1 MWAQED
7 RQPGC
12 VWGRGPCKLSCP
24 QRAAHQLR
32 SGLAQ
37 GRPPVETS
45 YGPRG
50 CSGRGPGLPAVTKE
64 KVCNGDCRP
73 RGCAEGSCRDDR
85 THGAGPLQ
93 LGGAQG
99 LGERALNLMKFT
111 CKIEIGGVASLVAQ
125 RCRIR
130 LPVQETQV
138 RSLVREDL
146 TYWGCRSCRGCAL
159 EPGSRDYKTRLP
171 EPVPCSK
178 GSRCGEKPACCDGR
192 SPCSPC

>member
-7 RQPGC
+7 HQPGC

-93 LGGAQG
+93 LGGARG

-111 CKIEIGGVASLVAQ
+111 CKIEIGGGFPGGSAVQNLPAS
-125 RCRIR
+125 
-130 LPVQETQV
+130 TG
-138 RSLVREDL
+138 D
-146 TYWGCRSCRGCAL
+146 T
-159 EPGSRDYKTRLP
+159 GSIFSP
-171 EPVPCSK
+171 
-178 GSRCGEKPACCDGR
+178 GR
-192 SPCSPC
+192 SYILGMPQLPRLCFRAREP